1 MVELATEQAET
12 LLADADAEAHR
23 RVTEAAGQAER
34 TTAEAR
40 ARAEQ
45 LDHESRSRA
54 DQLDRESKARAEQ
67 LDTETRQQADRILG
81 EARGR
86 ADRLDAEVRERRA
99 ELFTGLENDRDV
111 LVDRVNQLRDYEENY
126 RRTFNGFLQ
135 SQIDQL
141 GQTSISPSQ
150 RPDTDAMYGL
160 GQPHVSTPR
169 LDALVDESR
178 QELN

>member
-1 MVELATEQAET
+1 MDIRAMKRSYGHRLC
-12 LLADADAEAHR
+12 LLGNVDLNLLSIGTPQE
-23 RVTEAAGQAER
+23 V
-34 TTAEAR
+34 
-40 ARAEQ
+40 
-45 LDHESRSRA
+45 
-54 DQLDRESKARAEQ
+54 
-67 LDTETRQQADRILG
+67 
-81 EARGR
+81 
-86 ADRLDAEVRERRA
+86 DAEVRERRA